1 MVIASNVEVREYAYG
16 EPIVKQGEIPDSC
29 FVLAHGRCKA
39 LYEYS
44 EKTCTRINDYAKKIL
59 RADRRPKPMNHGQID
74 WVNLAPESIAQELKE
89 QTENKEK
96 STEEEGRVP
105 GDNKFAFKHT
115 VLAEN

>member
-1 MVIASNVEVREYAYG
+1 
-16 EPIVKQGEIPDSC
+16 
-29 FVLAHGRCKA
+29 VLAHGRCKA

-74 WVNLAPESIAQELKE
+74 WVNLAPESIAQELKD
-89 QTENKEK
+89 QTEKEEK
-96 STEEEGRVP
+96 CIEESQMLQSSNGALTSTKEFKMGANSKDRVP
-105 GDNKFAFKHT
+105 GEKQFAFKHT